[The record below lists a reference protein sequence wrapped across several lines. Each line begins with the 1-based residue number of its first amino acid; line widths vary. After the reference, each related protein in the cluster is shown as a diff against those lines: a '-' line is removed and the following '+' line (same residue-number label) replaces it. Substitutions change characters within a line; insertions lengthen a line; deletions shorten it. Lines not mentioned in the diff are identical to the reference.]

1 MPPPPKGLAPLQ
13 TPHVAAI
20 PAAEVFPAAG
30 ASKSLGEPLKDAACA
45 ALDEVDEVEVFVRAN
60 IIGTHPKRPPTGVL
74 WNGLAPSEHE
84 GGLLARRAVWS
95 WMQGGACVWSG
106 RFGSS
111 PEGAPPAQR
120 AAHRHFLGTRD
131 IPERG
136 RVRRSGVHLDARR
149 RALSPSL
156 GKPFWVRLFGWR
168 VAERDT
174 QALALH
180 ASTLPTSRSPQFM
193 LMVRDGARKSP
204 HGARSTGREGR
215 THTSKRTALS
225 LLLSRTLLLCAALGP
240 CARRGRCREQYTSRR
255 GLVHAPATS

>member
-1 MPPPPKGLAPLQ
+1 MERIGTLGARGRPLG
-13 TPHVAAI
+13 AARG
-20 PAAEVFPAAG
+20 VVLDAG
-30 ASKSLGEPLKDAACA
+30 RRVRVVRPVWFIAGGRRQRSEPRTATSWARATSPREGVCDAAACISMHEDA
-45 ALDEVDEVEVFVRAN
+45 HF
-60 IIGTHPKRPPTGVL
+60 PP
-74 WNGLAPSEHE
+74 
-84 GGLLARRAVWS
+84 
-95 WMQGGACVWSG
+95 
-106 RFGSS
+106 
-111 PEGAPPAQR
+111 
-120 AAHRHFLGTRD
+120 
-131 IPERG
+131 
-136 RVRRSGVHLDARR
+136 RSA
-149 RALSPSL
+149 SL
-156 GKPFWVRLFGWR
+156 FWVRLFGWR

-174 QALALH
+174 RALALH

>member
-95 WMQGGACVWSG
+95 WTQGRFGRSG

-111 PEGAPPAQR
+111 PEGAASAASRAPPLLGHARHPRER
-120 AAHRHFLGTRD
+120 ACATQ
-131 IPERG
+131 
-136 RVRRSGVHLDARR
+136 R
-149 RALSPSL
+149 RASRCTKTRTFPLARQAIL
-156 GKPFWVRLFGWR
+156 GRLFGWR

-174 QALALH
+174 RALALH